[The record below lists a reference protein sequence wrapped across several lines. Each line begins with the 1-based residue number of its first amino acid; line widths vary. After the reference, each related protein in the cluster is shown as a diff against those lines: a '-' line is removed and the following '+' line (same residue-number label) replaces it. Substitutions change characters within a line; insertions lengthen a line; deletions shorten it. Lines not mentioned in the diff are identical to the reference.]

1 MRKIS
6 KISLVAA
13 VAVAGFST
21 ANAQPLE
28 EAIKNVDVSGSVVY
42 RYDNFHNAEKKDAIN
57 GVTSGRKNTD
67 TNNYK
72 IGLNLSSKV
81 NDYVKFNSRFIVG
94 SKDNGGFASLNA
106 GKEDTFRNGFQDN
119 RAGADGQADVSLSN
133 AYFGFTAIPN
143 TVVNIGKQGLTTP
156 YTVATDINGNEQ
168 TGTGILALTTVG
180 PVTAGLGYFNNSNLN
195 NSSEINSTQGLGLG
209 GNFYNQKVG
218 PITDLTKTK
227 WDPKGANGLV
237 NGGSDIYV
245 ATVQGDLD
253 FVKLEAWYLGA
264 QETFNSYT
272 LAATS
277 NIDLAENAK
286 IGLEARYVNLKLTN
300 DARTGIANGVN
311 NAFNEVTFGGVTVP
325 TGNSA
330 NYDFESKNDMFRL
343 AVDGKFSI
351 VNARLAYTKTGKK
364 GGLTAL
370 DQDAKNT
377 SLGWAISSNGIA
389 NADYIQAALG
399 ADILDNLNFTLHYG
413 QLKSKEDANATKER
427 ILTDDIKAKE
437 VYGQLTYKMSKNLS
451 TYLRYGTYDE
461 KVKSSGE
468 KVQDQ
473 TRGRIQVAY
482 TF

>member
-42 RYDNFHNAEKKDAIN
+42 RYDNFDNDKGSAA
-57 GVTSGRKNTD
+57 STD
-67 TNNYK
+67 NNRYK

-94 SKDNGGFASLNA
+94 KEDSYGFADTNA
-106 GKEDTFRNGFQDN
+106 RKGG
-119 RAGADGQADVSLSN
+119 GDGSADVSLSQ

-168 TGTGILALTTVG
+168 AGTGILALSTMG
-180 PVTAGLGYFNNSNLN
+180 PVTAGAGYFNNQNLN
-195 NSSEINSTQGLGLG
+195 GGSEINSTA
-209 GNFYNQKVG
+209 
-218 PITDLTKTK
+218 TKYAIATST
-227 WDPKGANGLV
+227 NGLSSS
-237 NGGSDIYV
+237 NDGSMFDGGADLYV

-253 FVKLEAWYLGA
+253 FVKLEAWYLGMQNA
-264 QETFNSYT
+264 FNSYT

-286 IGLEARYVNLKLTN
+286 LGLEARYVNLKLDN
-300 DARTGIANGVN
+300 DVVTGDDRK
-311 NAFNEVTFGGVTVP
+311 
-325 TGNSA
+325 NS
-330 NYDFESKNDMFRL
+330 MFRF
-343 AVDGKFSI
+343 AVDGKVSI
-351 VNARLAYTKTGKK
+351 VNARVAYTQTGKD
-364 GGLTAL
+364 GGLTAV

-377 SLGWAISSNGIA
+377 SLGWGISSNGIA
-389 NADYIQAALG
+389 DAKYWQAALG
-399 ADILDNLNFTLHYG
+399 ADILDNLNFTVHYG
-413 QLKSKEDANATKER
+413 NL
-427 ILTDDIKAKE
+427 KAKE
-437 VYGQLTYKMSKNLS
+437 NVGVAANGDYKAQEVFGQLTYKMSKNLS
-451 TYLRYGTYDE
+451 TYLRYGNFEQKEGSTKVRDE
-461 KVKSSGE
+461 N
-468 KVQDQ
+468 
-473 TRGRIQVAY
+473 RGRLQVAY

>member
-42 RYDNFHNAEKKDAIN
+42 RYDNFHNEEKFTN
-57 GVTSGRKNTD
+57 GFRTSTRTD
-67 TNNYK
+67 GDSGKNNYK

-94 SKDNGGFASLNA
+94 DQSSGGFASL
-106 GKEDTFRNGFQDN
+106 GSGRNNTVQNGA
-119 RAGADGQADVSLSN
+119 AGAGTQNRGSDGQADVSLSN

-143 TVVNIGKQGLTTP
+143 TVVNIGKQGLATP

-168 TGTGILALTTVG
+168 TGTGILALSNVG
-180 PVTAGLGYFNNSNLN
+180 PVTFGAGYFNNTNLDKSFELN
-195 NSSEINSTQGLGLG
+195 TQRKFGYGAAAVAPAPATGAYGLL
-209 GNFYNQKVG
+209 
-218 PITDLTKTK
+218 D
-227 WDPKGANGLV
+227 
-237 NGGSDIYV
+237 GGSDLYV

-253 FVKLEAWYLGA
+253 FVKLEAWYAGL
-264 QETFNSYT
+264 QETFNTYT

-277 NIDLAENAK
+277 TLDLAENAK
-286 IGLEARYVNLKLTN
+286 LGLEARYVNLKLKQDAAN
-300 DARTGIANGVN
+300 DLHTAINNGV
-311 NAFNEVTFGGVTVP
+311 AP
-325 TGNSA
+325 TTDA
-330 NYDFESKNDMFRL
+330 ETKNDMFRL

-351 VNARLAYTKTGKK
+351 VNARLAYTKTGKN

-377 SLGWAISSNGIA
+377 SLGWAITSNGA
-389 NADYIQAALG
+389 VDADYFQAALG

-413 QLKSKEDANATKER
+413 K
-427 ILTDDIKAKE
+427 IKAKDDTNSTKNFAVDLTDYKAQE
-437 VYGQLTYKMSKNLS
+437 VYGQLTYKMSKNLT
-451 TYLRYGTYDE
+451 TYLRYGTYEQKEVSTGDKE
-461 KVKSSGE
+461 M
-468 KVQDQ
+468 DQ
-473 TRGRIQVAY
+473 TRGRLQVAY

>member
-42 RYDNFHNAEKKDAIN
+42 RYDNFHNAEKTGSN
-57 GVTSGRKNTD
+57 GAVTSDRENTD
-67 TNNYK
+67 ANRYK

-94 SKDNGGFASLNA
+94 SQANGGFASLNA
-106 GKEDTFRNGFQDN
+106 GKENTWRNGFQDN
-119 RAGADGQADVSLSN
+119 TAGADGQADVSLSN

-143 TVVNIGKQGLTTP
+143 TVVNIGKQGLATP

-180 PVTAGLGYFNNSNLN
+180 PVTGGLGYFNNTNLN
-195 NSSEINSTQGLGLG
+195 KSTEVNLTLGFDTTTLG
-209 GNFYNQKVG
+209 GG
-218 PITDLTKTK
+218 T
-227 WDPKGANGLV
+227 GAAANAGV
-237 NGGSDIYV
+237 INGGQDIYV
-245 ATVQGDLD
+245 ATIQGDLD
-253 FVKLEAWYLGA
+253 FVKLEAWYLGH
-264 QETFNSYT
+264 QENFTSYT

-277 NIDLAENAK
+277 NIDIAENAK
-286 IGLEARYVNLKLTN
+286 IGLEARYVNLKFKQ
-300 DARTGIANGVN
+300 DAANALYTASTGITGS
-311 NAFNEVTFGGVTVP
+311 VP
-325 TGNSA
+325 STLDA
-330 NYDFESKNDMFRL
+330 ERDNDMFRL

-351 VNARLAYTKTGKK
+351 VNARLAYTKTGKD

-377 SLGWAISSNGIA
+377 SLGWAITSNGIA
-389 NADYIQAALG
+389 DADYYQAAVG
-399 ADILDNLNFTLHYG
+399 VDILDNLNFTLNYG
-413 QLKSKEDANATKER
+413 SLKAKEIEATKTVA
-427 ILTDDIKAKE
+427 TDMGGIKLEE

-451 TYLRYGTYDE
+451 TYLRYGTFTAKENQAGNSDKFE
-461 KVKSSGE
+461 
-468 KVQDQ
+468 DQ
-473 TRGRIQVAY
+473 TRGRLQVAY